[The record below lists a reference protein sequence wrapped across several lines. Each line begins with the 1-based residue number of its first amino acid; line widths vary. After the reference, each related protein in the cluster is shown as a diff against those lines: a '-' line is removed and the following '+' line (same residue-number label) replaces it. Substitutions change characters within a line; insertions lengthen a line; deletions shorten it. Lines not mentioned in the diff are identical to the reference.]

1 MTFEERL
8 KVNEEMYRSAKK
20 RNKSLKSKVTT
31 RNNIKNIFSYTY
43 IINLNNNVNS
53 ETLCKSC

>member
-43 IINLNNNVNS
+43 SINLNNSVNS
-53 ETLCKSC
+53 DKSC